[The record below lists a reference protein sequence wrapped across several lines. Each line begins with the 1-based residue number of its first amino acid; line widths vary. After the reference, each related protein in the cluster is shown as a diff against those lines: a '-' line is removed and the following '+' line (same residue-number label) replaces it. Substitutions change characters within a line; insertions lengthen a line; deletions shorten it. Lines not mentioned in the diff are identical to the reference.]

1 MKQRLLALLLAAT
14 MVLSMS
20 ACGSNNTGGGDAQEA
35 GASAAETESEAE
47 PETEA
52 QPEADATQDAE
63 EPATDTAAAGDAAA
77 GLSKGDYVIG
87 LSNSFYGN
95 TWRKQMVESFTEAA
109 ENAKSEGYIKDYE
122 IQNGDNTV
130 NTQIAQINSF
140 ILGGVDAICML
151 AASPTALN
159 DVIKQAM
166 DQGIVIVAFDS
177 IIDLE
182 GAYTMDY
189 DWVSMGEKKT
199 EYVMDKIGGAGNVII
214 VRGPSGAAPDEGI
227 YKGITNILNQYP
239 DVKIAA
245 EVLGEADATVTQE
258 GILNIISSL
267 PDIDAVIT
275 HCGADSMGVV
285 NAFESMGKE
294 VPLTIGDNTAE
305 FITWWSGKAADGYET
320 LSVNSTP
327 SCGAGALWVAVAIL
341 NGVEVPQNMY
351 LPFIYINQDEIGN
364 YSDLE
369 AGMIASPYMS
379 YDYVVEN
386 ILTQ

>member
-1 MKQRLLALLLAAT
+1 MKKKALALLLAGA
-14 MVLSMS
+14 MAMS
-20 ACGSNNTGGGDAQEA
+20 LAACGSSETADT
-35 GASAAETESEAE
+35 SAAETPAATEETDAAES
-47 PETEA
+47 TEA
-52 QPEADATQDAE
+52 AETTGDADAA
-63 EPATDTAAAGDAAA
+63 DAADA
-77 GLSKGDYVIG
+77 DYALEKGDYVIG

-109 ENAKSEGYIKDYE
+109 EEAKKAGYIADFE
-122 IQNGDNTV
+122 IQNGDGTV

-140 ILGGVDAICML
+140 ILEGVDAICIN
-151 AASPTALN
+151 AASSTALN
-159 DVIKQAM
+159 DVIQQAM
-166 DQGIVIVAFDS
+166 KQGIKIIAFDS
-177 IIDLE
+177 IIDLD

-199 EYVMDKIGGAGNVII
+199 QFVMDKIGGKGNVLI

-227 YKGITNILNQYP
+227 YEGITNVLNKYP

-267 PDIDAVIT
+267 PEIDAVIT

-285 NAFESMGKE
+285 NAFKSMGKD

-305 FITWWSGKAADGYET
+305 FIKWWDAQSKDGYET

-327 SCGAGALWVAVAIL
+327 SCGAGAFWTAVAVL
-341 NGVEVPQNMY
+341 NGKSVPQNMY
-351 LPFIYINQDEIGN
+351 LPFIYINQNEIAA
-364 YSDLE
+364 YSDLQ
-369 AGMIASPYMS
+369 AGEIASPYMT
-379 YDYVVEN
+379 YDYVVDN
-386 ILTQ
+386 IFKAQ

>member
-1 MKQRLLALLLAAT
+1 MKLTKRLFALMLAMVMAVSLAG
-14 MVLSMS
+14 
-20 ACGSNNTGGGDAQEA
+20 CGSKTEETVQPETKEEAAQA
-35 GASAAETESEAE
+35 PAAEAE
-47 PETEA
+47 E
-52 QPEADATQDAE
+52 DAE
-63 EPATDTAAAGDAAA
+63 APAESAPAAVGAE
-77 GLSKGDYVIG
+77 GLAQGDYVIG

-109 ENAKSEGYIKDYE
+109 EDAKSQGYISDYE

-140 ILGGVDAICML
+140 ILSGVDAICML

-159 DVIKQAM
+159 DVIQQAM

-189 DWVSMGEKKT
+189 DWVSMGERKT
-199 EYVMDKIGGAGNVII
+199 EYVMDAIGGAGNVII

-227 YKGITNILNQYP
+227 YKGITNILAKYP

-245 EVLGEADATVTQE
+245 EVLGEADATATQE

-267 PDIDAVIT
+267 PEIDAVIT

-285 NAFESMGKE
+285 NAFESMGME

-305 FITWWSGKAADGYET
+305 FITWWSAQAANGYET

-341 NGVEVPQNMY
+341 NGVDVPQQMY
-351 LPFIYINQDEIGN
+351 LPFIYIEQGQIGD

-379 YDYVVEN
+379 YEYVVEN
-386 ILTQ
+386 IL

>member
-1 MKQRLLALLLAAT
+1 MKKKALALLLAGA
-14 MVLSMS
+14 MAMS
-20 ACGSNNTGGGDAQEA
+20 LVACGSSETADT
-35 GASAAETESEAE
+35 SAAEAPAATEETDAAE
-47 PETEA
+47 STEA
-52 QPEADATQDAE
+52 AE
-63 EPATDTAAAGDAAA
+63 TTGDAAA
-77 GLSKGDYVIG
+77 ADADYALEKGDYVIG

-109 ENAKSEGYIKDYE
+109 EEAKKAGYIADFE
-122 IQNGDNTV
+122 IQNGDGTV

-140 ILGGVDAICML
+140 ILEGVDAICIN
-151 AASPTALN
+151 AASSTALN
-159 DVIKQAM
+159 DVIQQAM
-166 DQGIVIVAFDS
+166 KQGIKIIAFDS
-177 IIDLE
+177 IIDLD

-199 EYVMDKIGGAGNVII
+199 QFVMDKIGGKGNVLI

-227 YKGITNILNQYP
+227 YEGITNVLNKYP

-267 PDIDAVIT
+267 PEIDAVIT

-285 NAFESMGKE
+285 NAFKSMGKD

-305 FITWWSGKAADGYET
+305 FIKWWDAQSKDGYET

-327 SCGAGALWVAVAIL
+327 SCGAGVLWTAVAVL
-341 NGVEVPQNMY
+341 NGKSVPQNMY
-351 LPFIYINQDEIGN
+351 LPFIYINQNEIAA
-364 YSDLE
+364 YSDLQ
-369 AGMIASPYMS
+369 AGEIASPYMT
-379 YDYVVEN
+379 YDYVVDN
-386 ILTQ
+386 IFKAQ

>member
-1 MKQRLLALLLAAT
+1 MKKKALALLLAGA
-14 MVLSMS
+14 MAMS
-20 ACGSNNTGGGDAQEA
+20 LAACGSSETADT
-35 GASAAETESEAE
+35 SAAETPAATEETDAAES
-47 PETEA
+47 TEA
-52 QPEADATQDAE
+52 AE
-63 EPATDTAAAGDAAA
+63 TTGDAAA
-77 GLSKGDYVIG
+77 ADAADADYALEKGDYVIG

-109 ENAKSEGYIKDYE
+109 EEAKKAGYIADFE
-122 IQNGDNTV
+122 IQNGDGTV

-140 ILGGVDAICML
+140 ILEGVDAICIN
-151 AASPTALN
+151 AASSTALN
-159 DVIKQAM
+159 DVIQQAM
-166 DQGIVIVAFDS
+166 KQGIKIIAFDS
-177 IIDLE
+177 IIDLD

-199 EYVMDKIGGAGNVII
+199 QFVMDKIGGKGNVLI

-227 YKGITNILNQYP
+227 YEGITNVLNKYP

-267 PDIDAVIT
+267 PEIDAVIT

-285 NAFESMGKE
+285 NAFKSMGKD

-305 FITWWSGKAADGYET
+305 FIKWWDAQSKDGYET

-327 SCGAGALWVAVAIL
+327 SCGAGALWTAVAVL
-341 NGVEVPQNMY
+341 NEKSVPQNMY
-351 LPFIYINQDEIGN
+351 LPFIYINQNEIAT
-364 YSDLE
+364 YSDLQ
-369 AGMIASPYMS
+369 AGEIASPYMT
-379 YDYVVEN
+379 YDYVVDN
-386 ILTQ
+386 IFKAQ

>member
-1 MKQRLLALLLAAT
+1 MKLRQRLLALLLASAMALCT
-14 MVLSMS
+14 A
-20 ACGSNNTGGGDAQEA
+20 ACGSSTETG
-35 GASAAETESEAE
+35 TE
-47 PETEA
+47 
-52 QPEADATQDAE
+52 
-63 EPATDTAAAGDAAA
+63 TDTAAAEETQEDAEALEETDEAESEAA
-77 GLSKGDYVIG
+77 DTAEPAASGTTDLAEGDYVIG

-95 TWRKQMVESFTEAA
+95 TWRKQMVESFTQAA
-109 ENAKSEGYIKDYE
+109 EEAKNAGYIADYE

-140 ILGGVDAICML
+140 ILEGVDAICIN
-151 AASPTALN
+151 AASSTALN
-159 DVIKQAM
+159 DVIQQAM

-189 DWVSMGEKKT
+189 DWVSMGEAKT
-199 EYVMDKIGGAGNVII
+199 QYVMDAIGGEGNVII

-227 YKGITNILNQYP
+227 YEGIMNVLQQYP
-239 DVKIAA
+239 DVTVAA

-267 PDIDAVIT
+267 PEIDAVIT

-285 NAFESMGKE
+285 NAFESMGME

-305 FITWWSGKAADGYET
+305 FINWWAAQAENGYET
-320 LSVNSTP
+320 MSVNSTP

-341 NGVEVPQNMY
+341 NGVDVPQNMY
-351 LPFIYINQDEIGN
+351 LPFIYINQDEIGD

-369 AGMIASPYMS
+369 AGEIASPYMS
-379 YDYVVEN
+379 YEYVVEN
-386 ILTQ
+386 ILQQ

>member
-1 MKQRLLALLLAAT
+1 MKKKALALLLAGA
-14 MVLSMS
+14 MAMS
-20 ACGSNNTGGGDAQEA
+20 LVACGSSETADT
-35 GASAAETESEAE
+35 SAAETPAATEETDAAES
-47 PETEA
+47 TEA
-52 QPEADATQDAE
+52 AE
-63 EPATDTAAAGDAAA
+63 TTGDAAA
-77 GLSKGDYVIG
+77 ADAADADYALEKGDYVIG

-109 ENAKSEGYIKDYE
+109 EEAKKAGYIADFE
-122 IQNGDNTV
+122 IQNGDGTV

-140 ILGGVDAICML
+140 ILEGVDAICIN
-151 AASPTALN
+151 AASSTALN
-159 DVIKQAM
+159 DVIQQAM
-166 DQGIVIVAFDS
+166 KQGIKIIAFDS
-177 IIDLE
+177 IIDLD

-199 EYVMDKIGGAGNVII
+199 QFVMDKIGGKGNVLI

-227 YKGITNILNQYP
+227 YEGITNVLNKYP

-267 PDIDAVIT
+267 PEIDAVIT

-285 NAFESMGKE
+285 NAFKSMGKD

-305 FITWWSGKAADGYET
+305 FIKWWDAQSKDGYET

-327 SCGAGALWVAVAIL
+327 SCGAGALWTAVAVL
-341 NGVEVPQNMY
+341 NGKSVPQNMY
-351 LPFIYINQDEIGN
+351 LPFIYINQNEIAA
-364 YSDLE
+364 YSDLQ
-369 AGMIASPYMS
+369 AGEIASPYMT
-379 YDYVVEN
+379 YDYVVDN
-386 ILTQ
+386 IFKAQ

>member
-1 MKQRLLALLLAAT
+1 MKLTKRLLALLLAAT

-20 ACGSNNTGGGDAQEA
+20 ACGSNETGSNDAQE
-35 GASAAETESEAE
+35 TEA
-47 PETEA
+47 PVTEA
-52 QPEADATQDAE
+52 QPEADAKQPEADATE
-63 EPATDTAAAGDAAA
+63 ESTEPAATEGEASGGATELA
-77 GLSKGDYVIG
+77 KGDYVIG

-109 ENAKSEGYIKDYE
+109 ENAKSEGYIADYE

-166 DQGIVIVAFDS
+166 DQGITIVAFDS

-199 EYVMDKIGGAGNVII
+199 EYVMDKIGGSGNVII

-305 FITWWSGKAADGYET
+305 FITWWAAQAEKGYET

-351 LPFIYINQDEIGN
+351 LPFIYINQDEIGD

-379 YDYVVEN
+379 YEYVVEN
-386 ILTQ
+386 ILAQ

>member
-1 MKQRLLALLLAAT
+1 MKLRKRLLALLLASVMALCT
-14 MVLSMS
+14 A
-20 ACGSNNTGGGDAQEA
+20 ACGSGTETT
-35 GASAAETESEAE
+35 AE
-47 PETEA
+47 
-52 QPEADATQDAE
+52 
-63 EPATDTAAAGDAAA
+63 TDTAATEEPQEDTTAVEETDAVESEGTGETTTGTTDLAA
-77 GLSKGDYVIG
+77 GDYVIG

-95 TWRKQMVESFTEAA
+95 TWRRQMVDSFTQAA
-109 ENAKSEGYIKDYE
+109 EEAKSAGYIADYE

-140 ILGGVDAICML
+140 ILEGVDAICIN
-151 AASPTALN
+151 AASSTALN
-159 DVIKQAM
+159 DVIQQAM

-189 DWVSMGEKKT
+189 DWVSMGETKT
-199 EYVMDKIGGAGNVII
+199 QYVMDAIGGEGNVII

-227 YKGITNILNQYP
+227 YEGIMNVLEQYP
-239 DVKIAA
+239 DVTVAA

-267 PDIDAVIT
+267 PEIDAVIT

-285 NAFESMGKE
+285 NAFESMGME

-305 FITWWSGKAADGYET
+305 FINWWTQQAESGYET
-320 LSVNSTP
+320 MSVNSTP

-351 LPFIYINQDEIGN
+351 LPFIYINQDEIGE
-364 YSDLE
+364 YTDLE
-369 AGMIASPYMS
+369 AGEIASPYMS
-379 YDYVVEN
+379 YEYVVEN
-386 ILTQ
+386 ILQQ

>member
-1 MKQRLLALLLAAT
+1 MKKKALALLLAGA
-14 MVLSMS
+14 MVMS
-20 ACGSNNTGGGDAQEA
+20 LAACGSSETADT
-35 GASAAETESEAE
+35 SAAETPAATEEPDAAES
-47 PETEA
+47 TEA
-52 QPEADATQDAE
+52 AE
-63 EPATDTAAAGDAAA
+63 TTGDAAA
-77 GLSKGDYVIG
+77 ADADYALEKGDYVIG

-109 ENAKSEGYIKDYE
+109 EEAKKAGYIADFE
-122 IQNGDNTV
+122 IQNGDGTV

-140 ILGGVDAICML
+140 ILEGVDAICIN
-151 AASPTALN
+151 AASSTALN
-159 DVIKQAM
+159 DVIQQAM
-166 DQGIVIVAFDS
+166 KQGIKIIAFDS
-177 IIDLE
+177 IIDLD

-199 EYVMDKIGGAGNVII
+199 QFVMDKIGGKGNVLI

-227 YKGITNILNQYP
+227 YEGITNVLNKYP

-267 PDIDAVIT
+267 PEIDAVIT

-285 NAFESMGKE
+285 NAFKSMGKD

-305 FITWWSGKAADGYET
+305 FIKWWDAQSKDGYET

-327 SCGAGALWVAVAIL
+327 SCGAGALWTAVAVL
-341 NGVEVPQNMY
+341 NGKSVPQNMY
-351 LPFIYINQDEIGN
+351 LPFIYINQNEIAT
-364 YSDLE
+364 YSDLQ
-369 AGMIASPYMS
+369 AGEIASPYMT
-379 YDYVVEN
+379 YDYVVDN
-386 ILTQ
+386 IFKAQ

>member
-1 MKQRLLALLLAAT
+1 MRLTKKFMALGLASVTALGCL
-14 MVLSMS
+14 
-20 ACGSNNTGGGDAQEA
+20 GSVAL
-35 GASAAETESEAE
+35 
-47 PETEA
+47 
-52 QPEADATQDAE
+52 AE
-63 EPATDTAAAGDAAA
+63 EVPAGYE
-77 GLSKGDYVIG
+77 LSEGDYVIG

-95 TWRKQMVESFTEAA
+95 TWRKQMVESFEEAA
-109 ENAKSEGYIKDYE
+109 TAAKEAGYIKDFE
-122 IQNGDNTV
+122 VQNGDSTV

-140 ILGGVDAICML
+140 ILEGVDAICIN
-151 AASPTALN
+151 AASSTALN

-166 DQGIVIVAFDS
+166 AQGIVIVAFDS

-189 DWVSMGEKKT
+189 DWVSMGERKT
-199 EYVMDKIGGAGNVII
+199 EFVMDKIGNAGNVVI

-227 YKGITNILNQYP
+227 YEGIMNVINENP
-239 DVKIAA
+239 DVTVAA

-258 GILNIISSL
+258 GLLNILASL
-267 PDIDAVIT
+267 PEIDAVIT

-305 FITWWSGKAADGYET
+305 FMTWWNDKAADGYET

-327 SCGAGALWVAVAIL
+327 SCGAGALWVAVAVL
-341 NGVEVPQNMY
+341 NGIEVPQNMY
-351 LPFIYINQDEIGN
+351 LPFIYIEQDQIGE

-369 AGMIASPYMS
+369 AGTIASPYMS
-379 YDYVVEN
+379 YEYVVEN
-386 ILTQ
+386 ILTK

>member
-1 MKQRLLALLLAAT
+1 MKLTKRLLALLLAAT

-20 ACGSNNTGGGDAQEA
+20 ACGSNETGSNDAQE
-35 GASAAETESEAE
+35 TEA
-47 PETEA
+47 PVTEA
-52 QPEADATQDAE
+52 QPEADAKQPEADATE
-63 EPATDTAAAGDAAA
+63 ESTEPAATEGEASGGVTELA
-77 GLSKGDYVIG
+77 KGDYVIG

-109 ENAKSEGYIKDYE
+109 ENAKSEGYIADYE

-166 DQGIVIVAFDS
+166 DQGITIVAFDS

-199 EYVMDKIGGAGNVII
+199 EYVMDKIGGSGNVII

-305 FITWWSGKAADGYET
+305 FITWWAAQAEKGYET

-351 LPFIYINQDEIGN
+351 LPFIYINQDEIGD

-379 YDYVVEN
+379 YEYVVEN
-386 ILTQ
+386 ILAQ

>member
-1 MKQRLLALLLAAT
+1 MKKKALALLLAGA
-14 MVLSMS
+14 MAMS
-20 ACGSNNTGGGDAQEA
+20 LAACGSSETADT
-35 GASAAETESEAE
+35 SAAETPAATEETDAAES
-47 PETEA
+47 TEA
-52 QPEADATQDAE
+52 AE
-63 EPATDTAAAGDAAA
+63 TTGDAAA
-77 GLSKGDYVIG
+77 ADADYALEKGDYVIG

-109 ENAKSEGYIKDYE
+109 EEAKKAGYIADFE
-122 IQNGDNTV
+122 IQNGDGTV

-140 ILGGVDAICML
+140 ILEGVDAICIN
-151 AASPTALN
+151 AASSTALN
-159 DVIKQAM
+159 DVIQQAM
-166 DQGIVIVAFDS
+166 KQGIKIIAFDS
-177 IIDLE
+177 IIDLD

-199 EYVMDKIGGAGNVII
+199 QFVMDKIGGKGNVLI

-227 YKGITNILNQYP
+227 YEGITNVLNKYP

-267 PDIDAVIT
+267 PEIDAVIT

-285 NAFESMGKE
+285 NAFKSMGKD

-305 FITWWSGKAADGYET
+305 FLKWWDAQSKDGYET

-327 SCGAGALWVAVAIL
+327 SCGAGALWTAVAVL
-341 NGVEVPQNMY
+341 NGKSVPQNMY
-351 LPFIYINQDEIGN
+351 LPFIYINQNEIAT
-364 YSDLE
+364 YSDLQ
-369 AGMIASPYMS
+369 AGEIASPYMT
-379 YDYVVEN
+379 YDYVVDN
-386 ILTQ
+386 IFKAQ

>member
-1 MKQRLLALLLAAT
+1 MKLRKRLFALLLATT
-14 MVLSMS
+14 MALGIT
-20 ACGSNNTGGGDAQEA
+20 ACGAKSETAAEPEAESTAEQEA
-35 GASAAETESEAE
+35 PTEEKESEAE
-47 PETEA
+47 TDAA
-52 QPEADATQDAE
+52 QESS
-63 EPATDTAAAGDAAA
+63 GDAQT
-77 GLSKGDYVIG
+77 LSEGDYVIG

-109 ENAKSEGYIKDYE
+109 ENAKSAGYIADYE

-140 ILGGVDAICML
+140 ILEGVDAICML

-159 DVIKQAM
+159 DVIQQAM
-166 DQGIVIVAFDS
+166 DQGITIVAFDS

-189 DWVSMGEKKT
+189 DWISMGECKT
-199 EYVMDKIGGAGNVII
+199 EYVMDAIGGAGNVII

-227 YKGITNILNQYP
+227 YKGIMNILDQYP
-239 DVKIAA
+239 DVKVAA

-267 PDIDAVIT
+267 PEIDAVIT

-285 NAFESMGKE
+285 NAFESMGME

-305 FITWWSGKAADGYET
+305 FITWWAAQAENGYET

-351 LPFIYINQDEIGN
+351 LPFIYITQDEIGD

-379 YDYVVEN
+379 YEYVVEN
-386 ILTQ
+386 ILQ

>member
-1 MKQRLLALLLAAT
+1 MKLRQRLLALLLASAMALCT
-14 MVLSMS
+14 A
-20 ACGSNNTGGGDAQEA
+20 ACGSSTETG
-35 GASAAETESEAE
+35 TE
-47 PETEA
+47 
-52 QPEADATQDAE
+52 
-63 EPATDTAAAGDAAA
+63 TDTAAAEETQEDAEAPEETDEAESEAA
-77 GLSKGDYVIG
+77 DTAEPAASGTTDLAEGDYVIG

-95 TWRKQMVESFTEAA
+95 TWRKQMVESFTQAA
-109 ENAKSEGYIKDYE
+109 EEAKNAGYIADYE

-140 ILGGVDAICML
+140 ILEGVDAICIN
-151 AASPTALN
+151 AASSTALN
-159 DVIKQAM
+159 DVIQQAM

-189 DWVSMGEKKT
+189 DWVSMGEAKT
-199 EYVMDKIGGAGNVII
+199 QYVMDAIGGEGNVII

-227 YKGITNILNQYP
+227 YEGIMNVLQQYP
-239 DVKIAA
+239 DVTVAA

-267 PDIDAVIT
+267 PEIDAVIT

-285 NAFESMGKE
+285 NAFESMGME

-305 FITWWSGKAADGYET
+305 FINWWAAQAENGYET
-320 LSVNSTP
+320 MSVNSTP

-341 NGVEVPQNMY
+341 NGVDVPQNMY
-351 LPFIYINQDEIGN
+351 LPFIYINQDEIGD

-369 AGMIASPYMS
+369 AGEIASPYMS
-379 YDYVVEN
+379 YEYVVEN
-386 ILTQ
+386 ILQQ

>member
-1 MKQRLLALLLAAT
+1 MKLTKRLLALLLAAT

-20 ACGSNNTGGGDAQEA
+20 ACGSNETGSNDAQE
-35 GASAAETESEAE
+35 TEA
-47 PETEA
+47 PVTEA
-52 QPEADATQDAE
+52 QPEADAKQPEADATE
-63 EPATDTAAAGDAAA
+63 ESTEPAATEGEASGGATELA
-77 GLSKGDYVIG
+77 KGDYVIG

-109 ENAKSEGYIKDYE
+109 ENAKSEGYIADYE

-166 DQGIVIVAFDS
+166 DQGITIVAFDS

-199 EYVMDKIGGAGNVII
+199 EYVMDKIGGSGNVII

-305 FITWWSGKAADGYET
+305 FITWWAAQAEKVMRHC
-320 LSVNSTP
+320 L
-327 SCGAGALWVAVAIL
+327 
-341 NGVEVPQNMY
+341 
-351 LPFIYINQDEIGN
+351 
-364 YSDLE
+364 
-369 AGMIASPYMS
+369 
-379 YDYVVEN
+379 
-386 ILTQ
+386 

>member
-1 MKQRLLALLLAAT
+1 MKKKALALLLAGA
-14 MVLSMS
+14 MAMS
-20 ACGSNNTGGGDAQEA
+20 LAACGSSETADT
-35 GASAAETESEAE
+35 SAAETPAATEETDAAES
-47 PETEA
+47 TEA
-52 QPEADATQDAE
+52 AE
-63 EPATDTAAAGDAAA
+63 TTGDAAA
-77 GLSKGDYVIG
+77 ADADYALEKGDYVIG

-109 ENAKSEGYIKDYE
+109 EEAKKAGYIADFE
-122 IQNGDNTV
+122 IQNGDGTV

-140 ILGGVDAICML
+140 ILEGVDAICIN
-151 AASPTALN
+151 AASSTALN
-159 DVIKQAM
+159 DVIQQAM
-166 DQGIVIVAFDS
+166 KQGIKIIAFDS
-177 IIDLE
+177 IIDLD

-199 EYVMDKIGGAGNVII
+199 QFVMDKIGGKGNVLI

-227 YKGITNILNQYP
+227 YEGITNVLNKYP

-267 PDIDAVIT
+267 PEIDAVIT

-285 NAFESMGKE
+285 NAFKSMGKD

-305 FITWWSGKAADGYET
+305 FIKWWDAQSKDGYET

-327 SCGAGALWVAVAIL
+327 SCGAGALWTAVAVL
-341 NGVEVPQNMY
+341 NGKSVPQNMY
-351 LPFIYINQDEIGN
+351 LPFIYINQNEIAT
-364 YSDLE
+364 YSDLQ
-369 AGMIASPYMS
+369 AGEIASPYMT
-379 YDYVVEN
+379 YDYVVDN
-386 ILTQ
+386 IFKAQ

>member
-1 MKQRLLALLLAAT
+1 
-14 MVLSMS
+14 
-20 ACGSNNTGGGDAQEA
+20 
-35 GASAAETESEAE
+35 
-47 PETEA
+47 
-52 QPEADATQDAE
+52 
-63 EPATDTAAAGDAAA
+63 
-77 GLSKGDYVIG
+77 
-87 LSNSFYGN
+87 
-95 TWRKQMVESFTEAA
+95 MVESFTEAA

-267 PDIDAVIT
+267 PEIDAVIT

-305 FITWWSGKAADGYET
+305 FITWWSAKAADGYET

-351 LPFIYINQDEIGN
+351 LPFIYINQEEVGD